1 MIEINSLSY
10 TYKGSASPALRDVSV
25 TFDFSEGT
33 IISVLGQSGSGKT
46 TLLQC
51 VARFLKPQKG
61 TISLDGKNIQELS
74 EKEFRAS
81 VGVVF
86 QKFNLFPHMTVLGN
100 MTLAL
105 KKVQGHSKEDADKLS
120 HEMLERLQIH
130 ELQEMYPSQ
139 LSGGQAQRAAIA
151 RALVL
156 KPKYLLL
163 DEPTSALD
171 MNTTEDFANWILS
184 LHETTSI
191 IVVTHDIPFAHKVSD
206 RAVLIENGEVRMH
219 DRIEQVVENFS
230 NVSCA

>member
-1 MIEINSLSY
+1 MIEIDNISY
-10 TYKGSASPALRDVSV
+10 TYKGSDAPALRDITVQ
-25 TFDFSEGT
+25 FDFSKGT

-51 VARFLKPQKG
+51 VAGFLKPQKG
-61 TISLDGKNIQELS
+61 KIRVDGTDIQQMS
-74 EKEFRAS
+74 EKDFRAA

-86 QKFNLFPHMTVLGN
+86 QKFNLFPHMTVLSN

-105 KKVQGHSKEDADKLS
+105 RRVQGYSKEDAHKFS
-120 HEMLERLQIH
+120 HEMLERLGIH
-130 ELQEMYPSQ
+130 ELQDMYPSQ

-156 KPKYLLL
+156 KPRYLLL

-171 MNTTEDFANWILS
+171 MNTTDDFANWLLS
-184 LHETTSI
+184 LHETTSF

-206 RAVLIENGEVRMH
+206 RAVLIDNGEVKMH
-219 DRIEQVVENFS
+219 DRIEQVVDDFS
-230 NVSCA
+230 NISCV